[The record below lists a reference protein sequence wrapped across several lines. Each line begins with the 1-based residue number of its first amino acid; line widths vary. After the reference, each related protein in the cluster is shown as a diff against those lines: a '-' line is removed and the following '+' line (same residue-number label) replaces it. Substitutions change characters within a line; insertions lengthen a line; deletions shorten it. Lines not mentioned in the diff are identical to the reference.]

1 MLPHVCDGTASGSAA
16 EPIIPA
22 ACGAPPSRVPGRGP
36 RSRSQL
42 AHTGGFGCCDYCTAP
57 GRAASKAPLP
67 RVQAPFTVSHAVVA
81 PALSRWSGGRLP
93 ASAAAIG
100 AMAPDLEYLAFLETR
115 RTIGHT
121 PLGLLLFCLPVS
133 VLLLWVWHRVVKG
146 PLGQLLPDRWAHLR
160 PALDRP
166 FPFGSSQER
175 ALAAVAAIVLGA
187 ASHIAWD
194 AFTHA
199 GGAGVSLIPQLRNPV
214 PVVGLH
220 AYAALQYASGVFGL
234 LLLGLSIVIWARSEP
249 PRPVPMPPA
258 RHRVVAVLAIVS
270 SSLVVAGGNVAR
282 TVGEGTTDRR
292 LVLIAV
298 VLGGMT
304 RVAMAGLAYAATVGR
319 RVGAT

>member
-1 MLPHVCDGTASGSAA
+1 
-16 EPIIPA
+16 
-22 ACGAPPSRVPGRGP
+22 
-36 RSRSQL
+36 
-42 AHTGGFGCCDYCTAP
+42 
-57 GRAASKAPLP
+57 
-67 RVQAPFTVSHAVVA
+67 
-81 PALSRWSGGRLP
+81 
-93 ASAAAIG
+93 
-100 AMAPDLEYLAFLETR
+100 MAPDLEYVAFLETR

-133 VLLLWVWHRVVKG
+133 LLLLWVWHRVVKG

-175 ALAAVAAIVLGA
+175 ALAVVAILLGA

-199 GGAGVSLIPQLRNPV
+199 GGVGVSLIPQLRNPV

-249 PRPVPMPPA
+249 PRPVPMAPA
-258 RHRVVAVLAIVS
+258 RHRVIAVLTILCS
-270 SSLVVAGGNVAR
+270 SVVVAGGNVAR

-292 LVLIAV
+292 LVLIAA

-304 RVAMAGLAYAATVGR
+304 GFAMAALAYAATVGR
-319 RVGAT
+319 HVGAT